1 MPTYEY
7 HEAANIFPMM
17 EGDSFDELV
26 ADIKTNG
33 LHEDIELLDGKILDG
48 RNRHSACTMAGIKPR
63 FKTVTTDDPVAYVL
77 SKNLHRRHLTPSQ
90 ASMVAARARD
100 YYDRQAKERM
110 SAGGKRHGQGVENLP
125 PLEPAKSRDKAG
137 KAAGVS
143 GKTVDHATK
152 VLKQGVPELI
162 KAVDEG
168 RMAVST
174 AAILASESPEVQRA
188 EATAPK
194 RNRRYAPEKN
204 GASNGKPSHSP
215 TKTKS
220 IRTERLE
227 AILSRIDE
235 VVVLLDRPSLQVSI
249 AHVKIGVNDIRKL
262 VSELLSQR

>member
-1 MPTYEY
+1 MQTYEY

-26 ADIKTNG
+26 SDVKKNG

-48 RNRHSACTMAGIKPR
+48 RNRHSACTMSGVKPR
-63 FKTVTTDDPVAYVL
+63 FKIVTTDDPVAYVL

-100 YYDRQAKERM
+100 YYDKQAKERLKTK
-110 SAGGKRHGQGVENLP
+110 GGHSGPVNLP
-125 PLEPAKSRDKAG
+125 EAKGDARDQAA

-152 VLKQGVPELI
+152 VLKHGIPELV

-174 AAILASESPEVQRA
+174 AAILASEPPEIQRA

-194 RNRRYAPEKN
+194 RNRTYKPGLGG
-204 GASNGKPSHSP
+204 GAKPIAKQEPDEDSPKQPRNGKPPVGVILANEALNVLMRIPRSDP
-215 TKTKS
+215 LRKRGFQIVVDW
-220 IRTERLE
+220 IRTN
-227 AILSRIDE
+227 
-235 VVVLLDRPSLQVSI
+235 
-249 AHVKIGVNDIRKL
+249 G
-262 VSELLSQR
+262 

>member
-1 MPTYEY
+1 MTTQYEY

-26 ADIKTNG
+26 SDVKKNG

-100 YYDRQAKERM
+100 YYDRQAKERQ
-110 SAGGKRHGQGVENLP
+110 KRKPADSVLENLP
-125 PLEPAKSRDKAG
+125 GQKGTARDQAA

-152 VLKQGVPELI
+152 VLKHGVPELV

-194 RNRRYAPEKN
+194 RNRTYKSGLGGGAKPIAKQEPEEEDRPHC
-204 GASNGKPSHSP
+204 SGKPP
-215 TKTKS
+215 VGVILANEALNVLMRIPRNDPLRKRGFQIVVDW
-220 IRTERLE
+220 IRTN
-227 AILSRIDE
+227 
-235 VVVLLDRPSLQVSI
+235 
-249 AHVKIGVNDIRKL
+249 G
-262 VSELLSQR
+262 